1 MAFPAWQSAGYGA
14 ATPWAASSGTSKTIL
29 VPSGATA
36 GHLGII
42 VVATNGGAS
51 NNHSIA
57 GWTRKYQT
65 TLLSWGDT
73 YVMTSIHWKKLV
85 GGDINANATITLGA
99 ALRGGASVHTF
110 ANAEVDSDP
119 FVDLQFSESSS
130 GAQPVTLTCST
141 AGIAESALFTVLE
154 KDTVT
159 ITTTPP
165 TGFTRRHD
173 PGTANEAGHVA
184 VKESVGAGSNAHA
197 WTMSTT
203 NRNNEILVAIK
214 AAAAAPTGDRIFVQP
229 PRRH

>member
-1 MAFPAWQSAGYGA
+1 MTFPAWQAAGYGA
-14 ATPWAASSGTSKTIL
+14 ATPWAASSGLSKTIL

-42 VVATNGGAS
+42 VVGQNGLNPNDALVS
-51 NNHSIA
+51 

-65 TLLSWGDT
+65 TLASWGNT
-73 YVMTSIHWKKLV
+73 YCMISLFWKKLV
-85 GGDINANATITLGA
+85 SGDINANAAITLGA
-99 ALRGGASVHTF
+99 QARGGASIHTF

-119 FVDLQFSESSS
+119 FVNLQFSESTSS
-130 GAQPVTLTCST
+130 AQPVTLTCST
-141 AGIAESALFTVLE
+141 VGVAESALLTILE
-154 KDTVT
+154 KDTTT

-173 PGTANEAGHVA
+173 PGTTNEAGHVA
-184 VKESVGAGSNAHA
+184 VKESVGPGSNAHA

-214 AAAAAPTGDRIFVQP
+214 AAAAAAAPFAGWGVP
-229 PRRH
+229 VA